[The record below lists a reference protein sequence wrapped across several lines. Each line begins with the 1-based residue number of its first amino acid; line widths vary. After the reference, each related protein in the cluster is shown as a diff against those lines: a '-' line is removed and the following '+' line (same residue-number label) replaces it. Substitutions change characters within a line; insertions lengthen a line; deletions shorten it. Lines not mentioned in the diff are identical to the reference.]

1 MSRRER
7 GKGPPYRDVICA
19 TRLKPIM
26 MVCDRARQIH
36 GLVFMSSEPDAG
48 NRKPETANILCRD
61 LATQARSGSTEQGD
75 VARQSYDIHVV

>member
-48 NRKPETANILCRD
+48 NRQYFVP
-61 LATQARSGSTEQGD
+61 
-75 VARQSYDIHVV
+75 